1 MMKKTF
7 AVAILTAALAA
18 CGGKAKPS
26 TTPTP
31 KADDKAGATGGT
43 TYGGAQTP
51 ATPAKPPADPCSGGG
66 PM

>member
-1 MMKKTF
+1 MTKKF
-7 AVAILTAALAA
+7 AVAILTLALAA
-18 CGGKAKPS
+18 CGGKAKQNT
-26 TTPTP
+26 TTPKP
-31 KADDKAGATGGT
+31 DDKAGATGGT